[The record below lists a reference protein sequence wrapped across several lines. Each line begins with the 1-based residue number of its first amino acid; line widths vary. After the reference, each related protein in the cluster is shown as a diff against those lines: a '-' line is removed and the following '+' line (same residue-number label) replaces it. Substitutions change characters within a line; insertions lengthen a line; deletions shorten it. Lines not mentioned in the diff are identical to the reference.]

1 MQTIQKIALKAVN
14 AFLALIGL
22 AFFSIYVVLL
32 GSIIFLVSAPLYI
45 VTNFKEF
52 MKDPLGF
59 IKTMLIDIKE
69 LLES

>member
-1 MQTIQKIALKAVN
+1 MQTIQKIALKVVN

-22 AFFSIYVVLL
+22 VLFSVYVILL
-32 GSIIFLVSAPLYI
+32 GSVIFLVSTPLYI
-45 VTNFKEF
+45 VMNFKEF

-59 IKTMLIDIKE
+59 TKTMLIDIKI

>member
-1 MQTIQKIALKAVN
+1 MQTIQKIALKLVN

-22 AFFSIYVVLL
+22 ALFSIYVVLL
-32 GSIIFLVSAPLYI
+32 GSVIFLVGTPLYI
-45 VTNFKEF
+45 VINFKEF

-59 IKTMLIDIKE
+59 MKTLLIDIKE